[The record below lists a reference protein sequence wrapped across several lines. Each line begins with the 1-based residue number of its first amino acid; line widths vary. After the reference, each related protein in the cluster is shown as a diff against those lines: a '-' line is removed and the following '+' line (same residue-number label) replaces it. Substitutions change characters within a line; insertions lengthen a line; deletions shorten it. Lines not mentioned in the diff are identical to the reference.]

1 MTEMTTSRSRSFR
14 RSPFGYRRSQVDAY
28 VAEVESARRD
38 LEAEIERLRPAE
50 PLTRVG
56 SDIAALMTSF
66 AETVSALRDRVNTD
80 AEGVRLE
87 AEAYAETRRAEA
99 DRLYEE
105 AGRNA
110 AAAASE
116 MINQARAE
124 VAALAG
130 QQLTIAEALERAAQ
144 GITAS
149 RQALSHLS
157 LKVQSAPVVVVP
169 EPSTT
174 IEEPE
179 AHGGHPAWPTTAT
192 G

>member
-1 MTEMTTSRSRSFR
+1 MTSSGGRAFG

-28 VAEVESARRD
+28 LADVESARRG

-56 SDIAALMTSF
+56 SDIAALLTSF
-66 AETVSALRDRVNTD
+66 AETVSALRDRINTD
-80 AEGVRLE
+80 AERLRLE
-87 AEAYAETRRAEA
+87 AEAYAETRRVEA

-105 AGRNA
+105 ARRDA
-110 AAAASE
+110 DAAASE
-116 MINQARAE
+116 IVNQARAE

-157 LKVQSAPVVVVP
+157 FKVQSAPVVVVP

-174 IEEPE
+174 IEEPG
-179 AHGGHPAWPTTAT
+179 AHVGQPTWPTTAT